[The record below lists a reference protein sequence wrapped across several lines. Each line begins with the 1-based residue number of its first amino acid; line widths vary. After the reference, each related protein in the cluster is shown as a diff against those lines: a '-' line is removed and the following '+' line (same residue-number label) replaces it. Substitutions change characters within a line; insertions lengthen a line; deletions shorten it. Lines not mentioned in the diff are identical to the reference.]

1 MSGKLAPDNAVA
13 VAAAAAAA
21 AAAAVTHVMPY
32 AGPCQLASP
41 ISACNKLRKGKT
53 ERRLSWRRRR
63 QNIRLGKENVL
74 VSKVGLEGPE
84 PFLDVS
90 IPNLT

>member
-1 MSGKLAPDNAVA
+1 MSGKLAPDNAV
-13 VAAAAAAA
+13 AAAA

-41 ISACNKLRKGKT
+41 ISACKQLRKGKT

-84 PFLDVS
+84 PLLDVS